1 MVDII
6 ASLCCSGISAGF
18 KAFVHAVFYI
28 GKGKRSRPYEHF
40 KEAVTHYRQTVK
52 RKV

>member
-1 MVDII
+1 VGV
-6 ASLCCSGISAGF
+6 LTGVEAGLEVF
-18 KAFVHAVFYI
+18 IRSVFYI

-52 RKV
+52 RKVS